1 MARFEFTKSGAYS
14 KLQELFAGSPQT
26 PVIGI
31 DFGTRQL
38 KLLQISGADNP
49 ALIAAAACEVPDDF
63 LSDAFKRLD
72 WQMGKLA
79 GLLKAGGFKGKRAAV
94 SVPPCMMY
102 CKHLQLSLPENNA
115 KELVTAVIAE
125 SLGCDGRALEVR
137 YRIVTSG
144 GGGKSEVLAMAVGR
158 GLIHRMLSGLKAA
171 GLEMVALHP
180 EPLAMLRSFDTV
192 TRRDGDAEMSS
203 VYLDIGASGTRVLI
217 SQGREPVFVKPI
229 AIGGVTLDMLIR
241 DQLKCTLG
249 EARAQRLAFA
259 TRTTRAADASAD
271 ERIVATE
278 VVGRTGI
285 PSLDAAVAAAGPTV
299 AAVLNE
305 AAANKSSMPLAAV
318 LERRNQTAPSGY
330 APVREMLDQA
340 PVHEAV
346 EALAD
351 EVAMCLR
358 YHAALFPGRRV
369 ERCYFVGG
377 ESATGDMAAY
387 VAKKLRMQ
395 AHIADPLAR
404 LARTAKHKTP
414 GVDFDVPQPGWA
426 VVVGLCNGPTD
437 L

>member
-1 MARFEFTKSGAYS
+1 MPRFEFSKSGAFS
-14 KLQELFAGSPQT
+14 KLQELFAGAPQT

-31 DFGTRQL
+31 DLGTRQL
-38 KLLQISGADNP
+38 KLLQVSGTDNP
-49 ALIAAAACEVPDDF
+49 ALIAAAACEVPDQF
-63 LSDAFKRLD
+63 LSDPFKRLD

-79 GLLKAGGFKGKRAAV
+79 GLLKAGGFKGRRAAV

-102 CKHLQLSLPENNA
+102 SKHLQLSLPENNA

-137 YRIVTSG
+137 HRVVTTG
-144 GGGKSEVLAMAVGR
+144 AGGKSEVLAMAVGR
-158 GLIHRMLSGLKAA
+158 GLIHRMLSGLKSA
-171 GLEMVALHP
+171 GLELVALHP

-217 SQGREPVFVKPI
+217 AQGKDPVFVKPI

-241 DQLKCTLG
+241 EQLRCTLG
-249 EARAQRLAFA
+249 EARTQRLAFA
-259 TRTTRAADASAD
+259 TRTTRPAEANAD

-278 VVGRTGI
+278 LVGRTGL
-285 PSLDAAVAAAGPTV
+285 PALNTVVPVAGPTV
-299 AAVLNE
+299 ECALDDATTHRTL
-305 AAANKSSMPLAAV
+305 MPLAAV
-318 LERRNQTAPSGY
+318 LERRNQNAPSGY
-330 APVREMLDQA
+330 TPVREMVDQA

-358 YHAALFPGRRV
+358 YHTALFPGKRV

-377 ESATGDMAAY
+377 ESAAGDMAAY

-404 LARTAKHKTP
+404 LARTANQKTP

-426 VVVGLCNGPTD
+426 VAVGLCNGPTD

>member
-1 MARFEFTKSGAYS
+1 MPRFDLSKLGAFS
-14 KLQELFAGSPQT
+14 KLQELLAGPPKT

-38 KLLQISGADNP
+38 KLLQISGVDNP
-49 ALIAAAACEVPDDF
+49 ALLAASACDVPDDL
-63 LSDAFKRLD
+63 LSDPFKRLD
-72 WQMGKLA
+72 WQMAKLP
-79 GLLKAGGFKGKRAAV
+79 GLLKAGGFKGKRAAIC
-94 SVPPCMMY
+94 VPPCMMF
-102 CKHLQLSLPENNA
+102 CKHLQLSLPEQNA

-125 SLGCDGRALEVR
+125 SLACDGRALEVR
-137 YRIVTSG
+137 YRVVTTV

-158 GLIHRMLSGLKAA
+158 GLIHRMLSGLKGA

-180 EPLAMLRSFDTV
+180 ETLATLRSFDTV
-192 TRRDGDAEMSS
+192 TRRDGDAEMASL
-203 VYLDIGASGTRVLI
+203 YLDIGASGTRVLI
-217 SQGREPVFVKPI
+217 AHGKEPVFIKPI

-241 DQLKCTLG
+241 EQLKCTLS
-249 EARAQRLAFA
+249 EARTQRLAFA
-259 TRTTRAADASAD
+259 ARTTRQTEANVDD
-271 ERIVATE
+271 RVVATE
-278 VVGRTGI
+278 PVGRTGI
-285 PSLDAAVAAAGPTV
+285 PSLDAAVAASGQAVGAAIDEAGTHKT
-299 AAVLNE
+299 A
-305 AAANKSSMPLAAV
+305 MPLAAV
-318 LERRNQTAPSGY
+318 LDRRNSNAPNGY
-330 APVREMLDQA
+330 SPVREMIDQA

-358 YHAALFPGRRV
+358 YHTSLFPGKRV

-377 ESATGDMAAY
+377 ESAVGDMAAY

-426 VVVGLCNGPTD
+426 AVVGLCNGPTD

>member
-1 MARFEFTKSGAYS
+1 MPRFEFYKSGAFT
-14 KLQELFAGSPQT
+14 KLQEFFAGAAQT

-31 DFGTRQL
+31 DFGTRQV

-49 ALIAAAACEVPDDF
+49 TLIAAAACEVPDEF
-63 LSDAFKRLD
+63 LSDPFKRLD

-115 KELVTAVIAE
+115 KDLVTAVIAE
-125 SLGCDGRALEVR
+125 SLGCDGRVLEVR
-137 YRIVTSG
+137 HRVVATG
-144 GGGKSEVLAMAVGR
+144 GSGKSEVLAMAVGR
-158 GLIHRMLSGLKAA
+158 GLIHRMLAGLKGA
-171 GLEMVALHP
+171 GLEMVAMHP

-217 SQGREPVFVKPI
+217 AQGKAPVFVKPI

-241 DQLKCTLG
+241 EQLKCTLG

-259 TRTTRAADASAD
+259 ARTTRAAEATAD
-271 ERIVATE
+271 ERVVATE
-278 VVGRTGI
+278 TVGSTGALLLNA
-285 PSLDAAVAAAGPTV
+285 SVSSAGPTV
-299 AAVLNE
+299 GEAIDE
-305 AAANKSSMPLAAV
+305 AATHSSSMQLAAV
-318 LERRNQTAPSGY
+318 LERRNQNAPSGY
-330 APVREMLDQA
+330 APVREMVDQA

-377 ESATGDMAAY
+377 ESAAGDMAAY

-404 LARTAKHKTP
+404 LARTGKQRTP

-426 VVVGLCNGPTD
+426 VAVGLCNGPTD